1 MNTGKKDL
9 ELSSHTN
16 IELLLTLFCSGE
28 KNTHFLQY
36 LMWSVGT
43 WLTNGIFTG
52 FQDRLYHCLRIQTGK
67 SLSCVEPHMTELLS
81 SILVTVPGRE

>member
-9 ELSSHTN
+9 ELSSHTS
-16 IELLLTLFCSGE
+16 IELLLTLFFSGE

-43 WLTNGIFTG
+43 WLTNGVVTG
-52 FQDRLYHCLRIQTGK
+52 F
-67 SLSCVEPHMTELLS
+67 
-81 SILVTVPGRE
+81 